1 MFDQQSVGP
10 SLGRDSCVLT
20 QDTQPR
26 LLRKVRKVVLSTL
39 LARLPMNTQAYI
51 LMDCKRGNLVSAPGV
66 CGNGLRKKNVAHT
79 LKWPPGLVCQA
90 TCIKKKTEK
99 TSFDI
104 IM

>member
-1 MFDQQSVGP
+1 M
-10 SLGRDSCVLT
+10 
-20 QDTQPR
+20 
-26 LLRKVRKVVLSTL
+26 LSAL
-39 LARLPMNTQAYI
+39 PARLWIEDTQAYI
-51 LMDCKRGNLVSAPGV
+51 RMGCERGNPISALGV
-66 CGNGLRKKNVAHT
+66 GGNGLWKKTIVAHT